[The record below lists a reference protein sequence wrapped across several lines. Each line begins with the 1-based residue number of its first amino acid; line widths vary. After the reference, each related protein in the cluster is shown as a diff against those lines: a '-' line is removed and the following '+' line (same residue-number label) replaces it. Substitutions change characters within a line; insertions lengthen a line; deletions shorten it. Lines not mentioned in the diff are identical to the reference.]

1 MAAVRALNGNT
12 DSGIESDAECE
23 PTVPLVVDFGSSVMT
38 SRESSSAASS
48 VAPPLDD
55 CSPLTT
61 TTTTAAIDATTPPA
75 TDDSLPTPLSS
86 DVSSSSSAS
95 TPTSAEPTSSGVE
108 DIADV
113 VSATDATTDAS
124 PETTHSENSFRLC
137 LASGDWLTI
146 SMENTSEYETQTLRE
161 FFDGETKGKSP
172 ESYRE
177 IRNHFLRHWNAMK
190 PKRFGYH
197 EMLKKVGHLHLGNVT
212 AFSRVQKFLESHK
225 AINLW
230 TKSELKTTS
239 PQKSKATPKR
249 AIKRRH
255 ESPATPFAGGGEG
268 GPPPAPKTPRTRPNP
283 FKLVPL
289 ETFDAPEQ
297 APFAVRLSME
307 ALAIIDIHAHCVR
320 TEVIG
325 LLGGTY
331 CALSHELFILT
342 AEPCASL
349 DDHDLQ
355 CDMEPV
361 SQAIAKERL
370 EQKSYACVGWYHS
383 HPTFVPN
390 PSLRDLETQTAFQT
404 LFSRESNGQ
413 PFVAFILSPY
423 MTSCDAPSNRT
434 SALVSKFKCLWVSDK
449 HSQQVFVAQNAFLSL
464 PFADHRSLPPQQEYC
479 VPMELPPLLVRR
491 EKLHF
496 AVLAKLQDL
505 CLKIK
510 GHASRV
516 RITNRIKRFRGLEV
530 NHLEKLCHS
539 LRHYLLETGLSSV
552 ECDHLLANCRNILL
566 KHFGD
571 DTTTVT
577 SLTTSSCTH

>member
-1 MAAVRALNGNT
+1 MARMNGNT

-23 PTVPLVVDFGSSVMT
+23 QTVPLVVDFGSSVMT
-38 SRESSSAASS
+38 SRESSAPAMAAPI
-48 VAPPLDD
+48 VNGIVNGGHICAKTALTTALDD
-55 CSPLTT
+55 CLSLG
-61 TTTTAAIDATTPPA
+61 TTALSVAE
-75 TDDSLPTPLSS
+75 SLA
-86 DVSSSSSAS
+86 AS
-95 TPTSAEPTSSGVE
+95 TPNSSSQTSGCD
-108 DIADV
+108 DI
-113 VSATDATTDAS
+113 
-124 PETTHSENSFRLC
+124 PETADHVIAETTTGVVEGDADELSFRLC

-146 SMENTSEYETQTLRE
+146 SMDQISEYEREVMRE
-161 FFDGETKGKSP
+161 FFDGQTKGKSAD
-172 ESYRE
+172 SYRE
-177 IRNHFLRHWNAMK
+177 IRNHFLRHWKQTK
-190 PKRFGYH
+190 PRRFGYH
-197 EMLKKVGHLHLGNVT
+197 EMLRKVSSLHLGNVT

-225 AINLW
+225 AINLYS
-230 TKSELKTTS
+230 KREI
-239 PQKSKATPKR
+239 KSKPMKRHFKAKAPPTAAAATPS
-249 AIKRRH
+249 APADGP
-255 ESPATPFAGGGEG
+255 SP
-268 GPPPAPKTPRTRPNP
+268 PKTPRTRPNP

-289 ETFDAPEQ
+289 ETFDATNEQ
-297 APFAVRLSME
+297 PPFAVRLSME

-331 CALSHELFILT
+331 CALSRELHILT

-404 LFSRESNGQ
+404 LFSRESNQ

-423 MTSCDAPSNRT
+423 MTSCEQNRQT
-434 SALVSKFKCLWVSDK
+434 ALVSKFKCLWVSDR
-449 HSQQVFVAQNAFLSL
+449 QNEKS
-464 PFADHRSLPPQQEYC
+464 EYC
-479 VPMELPPLLVRR
+479 VPMELRPLLVRR
-491 EKLHF
+491 EKLLF
-496 AVLAKLQDL
+496 SVLTKLHDL
-505 CLKIK
+505 CAKIK

-516 RITNRIKRFRGLEV
+516 QMTNRIKRFRGLNI

-539 LRHYLLETGLSSV
+539 LRHHLRETGLSSV

-566 KHFGD
+566 KHFSD
-571 DTTTVT
+571 DSKTSATTAATTAT
-577 SLTTSSCTH
+577 SR